1 MDYPIYIDT
10 TKINETPNLYGSHN
24 DFNVLMEGDG
34 LIFPNTNENY
44 IALVTF
50 NLNYTWNNIDSTKY
64 NNNTVRYSSDNGST
78 FKTITFADGNYSYS
92 DISNYISN
100 YLESQGDSKTGIQL
114 YYVSSLKK
122 IFIELE
128 SNYKIDF
135 RSNKSFAKL
144 LGFANSNA
152 IITTSGYSNDT
163 PDITNSL
170 DNINVHCSLLSDTNY
185 NGVRSDILYTF
196 GVSEYRIG
204 YTIPIKEQNVLTFHK
219 MNNYLVK
226 RMRIQIKDSL
236 SRPVD
241 LHDPI
246 TMLLFIRKY

>member
-1 MDYPIYIDT
+1 MDIPIYIDT
-10 TKINETPNLYGSHN
+10 TNINKSPSLYGTHS
-24 DFNVLMEGDG
+24 DFYVVMDSDG
-34 LIFPNTNENY
+34 LILPNTNENY
-44 IALVTF
+44 IALATF

-64 NNNTVRYSSDNGST
+64 GNNSIRYSSDNGTT
-78 FKTITFADGNYSYS
+78 FKTISFASGNYSYS

-128 SNYKIDF
+128 TNYQVDF

-144 LGFANSNA
+144 LGFENSNA
-152 IITTSGYSNDT
+152 IITTSGYSNDV
-163 PDITNSL
+163 PDITNSI
-170 DNINVHCSLLSDTNY
+170 DNINVHCSLLNETILNGKESDL
-185 NGVRSDILYTF
+185 LYTF
-196 GVSEYRIG
+196 GISEYRIG
-204 YTIPIKEQNVLTFHK
+204 YIIPIKEQNVLTFHK

-236 SRPVD
+236 GRYID